1 MHNLLK
7 FQYRS
12 AALTCVFSLCMGASF
27 SHAATFVV
35 SKPTDS
41 LDGACDS
48 DCSLREAVVA
58 ANVLPGADTIVLGV
72 DSYSLTVPTDRHEEE
87 PFPTD
92 EEDNLNG
99 DLDIHDS
106 LTIVGV
112 DPQSSIINGTAEAN
126 DRLLEVFAGAK
137 LILQNVSLNNGKT
150 WRYGGA
156 LENHGEALLRNVAF
170 SGNNAWSG
178 DADGGGGGAIVNWGR
193 MEVRS
198 SRFVNNRNG
207 SSCCGGLGGAIMNW
221 RSGTLTVRDTL
232 FRSNSAYDDYEA
244 GFGGAIYNEGI
255 ATVGG
260 SSFISNRGNEGA
272 AINNSRN
279 GDLKIFN
286 STFSGN
292 SMQYFQNGA
301 IVNGSLP
308 YYPGQVARLQL
319 VNVTITG
326 SVGGYG
332 LLNRGGTV
340 LIRNSIIAGNMGE
353 TPGTYLE
360 CSNVGP
366 FTHKAVG
373 LLLGTGT
380 APSNC
385 TADSSVDSAS
395 TMSTVLYELADN
407 NGTTPTHALRRSS
420 PAIDAGVGSCAS
432 VDQRGLRRPRDG
444 NGDGMAVCD
453 LGAYERAYP

>member
-12 AALTCVFSLCMGASF
+12 VALTCVLSFCMGASL

-58 ANVLPGADTIVLGV
+58 ANALPGGDTIVLGV
-72 DSYSLTVPTDRHEEE
+72 DTYSLTLPTDKHEEE

-99 DLDIHDS
+99 DLDVHDS

-112 DPQSSIINGTAEAN
+112 DPQSSIINGTAEAS
-126 DRLLEVFAGAK
+126 DRLLEVFAGVK
-137 LILQNVSLNNGKT
+137 LVLQNVSLSNGKT

-156 LENHGEALLRNVAF
+156 LENHGQALLRSVVF
-170 SGNNAWSG
+170 SGNTAWSG
-178 DADGGGGGAIVNWGR
+178 DADGGGGGAISNSGVL
-193 MEVRS
+193 EVHS
-198 SRFVNNRNG
+198 SRFENNRNG
-207 SSCCGGLGGAIMNW
+207 SSCCAGLGGAILNW

-232 FRSNSAYDDYEA
+232 FLSNWAYDDNEA
-244 GFGGAIYNEGI
+244 GLGGAIYNEGI

-260 SSFISNRGNEGA
+260 SSFLYNHGNEGA

-279 GDLKIFN
+279 GDLKVFN

-292 SMQYFQNGA
+292 AMQHFQSA
-301 IVNGSLP
+301 TIVNGSFP
-308 YYPGQVARLQL
+308 QYPGVVARLQL
-319 VNVTITG
+319 VNVTITR
-326 SVGGYG
+326 SSGGYG
-332 LLNRGGTV
+332 LLNSGST

-360 CSNVGP
+360 CSNGGS
-366 FTHKAVG
+366 FSYKAVG

-380 APSNC
+380 SPSNC
-385 TADSSVDSAS
+385 TADSLVDSAS
-395 TMSTVLYELADN
+395 AISTVFYQLADN
-407 NGTTPTHALRRSS
+407 NGTTPTHALRRNS

-432 VDQRGLRRPRDG
+432 VDQRGLRRPREG
-444 NGDGMAVCD
+444 NGDGLAVCD